1 MKLVAQLAWRFRSG
15 KRQNGFISFISA
27 SSTVGI
33 ALGCTVLI
41 LLLSVMNGF
50 ERELKNQLLSFIP
63 HGEIYAYEGSGLQ
76 DWQTHLKRLSTDSRI
91 TSVEPYVKASGLL
104 QKGNKMKA
112 IPELVGIDLNYV
124 AKNKLI
130 QKVGATEW
138 QTFASDEDAILLGRS
153 IMQQLELSVG
163 DKVQLLLPQISDDL
177 SFSAPKTVW
186 LNVAGEIAIGGEL
199 DAQIGFMHIAL
210 AANTLGTQTGAQG
223 LRFRFED
230 PFIANSAMREFG
242 FSFSQHVF
250 MSDWTRT
257 QGHLYQD
264 IQLVRAVVYV
274 ALSLVIGVACFNIIS
289 TLVMAVSEKR
299 AEIAMLKTM
308 GARDRLI
315 IQVFILQGAVNG
327 IIGTLVGVV
336 CGVLLAEN
344 LTVIASFIETISGV
358 KFLSGDVYF
367 IDFLPSQ
374 LRWTE
379 VIFTAAIAIC
389 LSLLATIYPAFKAT
403 KINPAEALGQ
413 H

>member
-1 MKLVAQLAWRFRSG
+1 MNLVAQLAWRFRSG

-27 SSTVGI
+27 SSTLGI
-33 ALGCTVLI
+33 ALGCMVLI

-63 HGEIYAYEGSGLQ
+63 HAEIYAYEGSGLE
-76 DWQTHLKRLSTDSRI
+76 DWQQQLDRLSSDPRI
-91 TSVEPYVKASGLL
+91 SAIEPYIKAAGLL
-104 QKGNKMKA
+104 QKGSKMKA
-112 IPELVGIDLNYV
+112 VPELVGINLNYS
-124 AKNKLI
+124 KNNRLV
-130 QKVGATEW
+130 QQVGESHW
-138 QTFASDEDAILLGRS
+138 QNFKADPNSVLLGRA
-153 IMQQLELSVG
+153 IMQQLAVKVG
-163 DKVQLLLPQISDDL
+163 DKVQLVLPQISDDL
-177 SFSAPKTVW
+177 SFSAPKSVW

-199 DAQIGFMHIAL
+199 DGQIGFMHIQL
-210 AANTLGTQTGAQG
+210 AADTLGTKTGAQG
-223 LRFRFED
+223 LRFRFDD
-230 PFIANSAMREFG
+230 PFIANSAIREFG

-250 MSDWTRT
+250 MSDWMRT

-274 ALSLVIGVACFNIIS
+274 ALTLVIGVACFNIIS

-327 IIGTLVGVV
+327 VIGTFVGVI
-336 CGVLLAEN
+336 CGVLLAEY
-344 LTVIASFIETISGV
+344 LTQIASLIETISGA

-374 LRWTE
+374 LRWSE
-379 VIFTAAIAIC
+379 VLFTALIAVT
-389 LSLLATIYPAFKAT
+389 LSLLATIYPAIKAT
-403 KINPAEALGQ
+403 QINPAEALGQ